1 MLVVQIRIYPPLS
14 QNLGLAKGPG
24 PVSLEQTIEPGDN
37 LDALFR
43 RLDENCPNFLATALE
58 AETGVLVPYVSL
70 FINGHR
76 AATRE
81 DWQAPLNDSDEVV
94 LLPAYAGG

>member
-1 MLVVQIRIYPPLS
+1 MSVVQIRIYPPLS

-43 RLDENCPNFLATALE
+43 RLDKDYPSFLATLLQP
-58 AETGVLVPYVSL
+58 ETGVLVPYASL

-81 DWQAPLNDSDEVV
+81 DWQAQLNDRDEIV